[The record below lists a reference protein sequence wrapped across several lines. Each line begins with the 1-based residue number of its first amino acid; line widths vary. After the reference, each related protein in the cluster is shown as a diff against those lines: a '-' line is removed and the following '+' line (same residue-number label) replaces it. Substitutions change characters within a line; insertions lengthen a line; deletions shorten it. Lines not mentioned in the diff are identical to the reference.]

1 MTLPSELEDAA
12 RIDGATPLRIFLQIF
27 VPLSK
32 PIIATV
38 GIIVF
43 IGAWGDLLNPIIY
56 LRDTDLYTIAV
67 GLAFF
72 RGQQGINITALMS
85 VGLLSVIP
93 PIIMFILMQSYFV
106 RGVVLTGLKQ

>member
-1 MTLPSELEDAA
+1 MTLPTELEDSA

-38 GIIVF
+38 AIIVF
-43 IGAWGDLLNPIIY
+43 VGSWGDLLNPIIY
-56 LRDTDLYTIAV
+56 LRDQELYTISV

-72 RGQQGINITALMS
+72 RGQSGVNITALMS
-85 VGLLSVIP
+85 VGMLAVMP
-93 PIIMFILMQSYFV
+93 PIIMFMLMQGYFV